1 MDKMIMA
8 VVPSEETNRVLDALV
23 RAGFTATFAESRS
36 GVLRQ
41 AQYVLYI
48 AVRTEDLETVLSIIK
63 KRCHSPTDVEE
74 SVADE
79 SPEATRS
86 RTQIELG
93 GAVIFV
99 WDLERFEIY

>member
-8 VVPSEETNRVLDALV
+8 VVPSEETNRVLEALV

-48 AVRTEDLETVLSIIK
+48 AVRTEDVETVLDIIK
-63 KRCHSPTDVEE
+63 RRCHSPVNVEE
-74 SVADE
+74 SIADE
-79 SPEATRS
+79 SAQTDCT

-93 GAVIFV
+93 GAVVFV
-99 WDLERFEIY
+99 WELDRFEIY

>member
-8 VVPSEETNRVLDALV
+8 VVPSEEANRVLEALV
-23 RAGFTATFAESRS
+23 RAGFTATFTESRS

-48 AVRTEDLETVLSIIK
+48 AVRTEDLETVLDIIK
-63 KRCHSPTDVEE
+63 SRCRSPAKVEDGA
-74 SVADE
+74 ADE
-79 SPEATRS
+79 SRLADRT

-99 WDLERFEIY
+99 WDLDRFEIY

>member
-8 VVPSEETNRVLDALV
+8 VVPSEETNRVLEALV
-23 RAGFTATFAESRS
+23 RAGFTTTFTESRS

-48 AVRTEDLETVLSIIK
+48 AVRTEDVETVLDIIK
-63 KRCHSPTDVEE
+63 RRCHSPTNVEE
-74 SVADE
+74 SIADE
-79 SPEATRS
+79 STQTDCT

-93 GAVIFV
+93 GAVVFV
-99 WDLERFEIY
+99 WDLGRFEIY